1 MPPYLI
7 STDVLELFGL
17 VYLRV
22 LGLLTTLPVFG
33 SSEISRSV
41 RAGLAVGFAVVA
53 TAALTARPMTIPK
66 SGGGYLL
73 AAIGELFFGLAAG
86 FMLQWVVEA
95 VAIGAQMVGFQMGFA
110 IVNVLNPATGTS
122 ISLTATIQIRIALVV
137 FLVSGLYREFLAA
150 ILKSFDLV
158 PLGGAVWR
166 AGLAREFPETLGLA
180 LKASITLAGTPIV
193 ALLLTTF
200 VLGIIARTVPQMNVF
215 VVGFP
220 LTIGVGLL
228 AIAAIMP
235 LFIQSVHAD
244 YAASLQRMLSFMKE
258 AAP

>member
-1 MPPYLI
+1 
-7 STDVLELFGL
+7 
-17 VYLRV
+17 
-22 LGLLTTLPVFG
+22 
-33 SSEISRSV
+33 
-41 RAGLAVGFAVVA
+41 
-53 TAALTARPMTIPK
+53 
-66 SGGGYLL
+66 
-73 AAIGELFFGLAAG
+73 
-86 FMLQWVVEA
+86 
-95 VAIGAQMVGFQMGFA
+95 
-110 IVNVLNPATGTS
+110 
-122 ISLTATIQIRIALVV
+122 
-137 FLVSGLYREFLAA
+137 
-150 ILKSFDLV
+150 V